1 MEVWHVWMII
11 ALLLVVVEVFTS
23 GFAVLCFS
31 IGAVVAAIVSV
42 TDCELKWQV
51 LVFAVFSA
59 LAFVLVRPLLL
70 KAFAKS
76 KKAEAKSGVEALIGR
91 TATVTET
98 IDGSRNQG
106 RVAVDGDD
114 WKAVTDD
121 GSMVAVGEKV
131 EILQVDS
138 IVLTVKKKITE

>member
-31 IGAVVAAIVSV
+31 IGAVAAAVMSA
-42 TDCELKWQV
+42 TDCELKWQI

-70 KAFAKS
+70 KAFAHNKVS
-76 KKAEAKSGVEALIGR
+76 EVKCGVEALVGR
-91 TATVTET
+91 TATVTEA
-98 IDGSRNQG
+98 IDCSRNQG

-114 WKAVTDD
+114 WKAVTED
-121 GSMVAVGEKV
+121 GSVVAVGEKV
-131 EILQVDS
+131 EILRVDS
-138 IVLTVKKKITE
+138 IVLTVRKK

>member
-31 IGAVVAAIVSV
+31 IGAVAAAVMSA
-42 TDCELKWQV
+42 TDCELKWQI

-70 KAFAKS
+70 KAFARNKVS
-76 KKAEAKSGVEALIGR
+76 EFKCGVEALVGR
-91 TATVTET
+91 TATVTEA

-114 WKAVTDD
+114 WKAVTED
-121 GSMVAVGEKV
+121 GSVVAVGEKV
-131 EILQVDS
+131 EILRVDS
-138 IVLTVKKKITE
+138 IVLTVRKK

>member
-31 IGAVVAAIVSV
+31 IGAVAAAVMSA
-42 TDCELKWQV
+42 TDCELKWQI

-70 KAFAKS
+70 KAFARNKVS
-76 KKAEAKSGVEALIGR
+76 EVKWGVEVLVGR
-91 TATVTET
+91 TATVTEA
-98 IDGSRNQG
+98 IDWNRNQG

-114 WKAVTDD
+114 WKAVTED
-121 GSMVAVGEKV
+121 GSVVAVGEKV
-131 EILQVDS
+131 EILRVDS
-138 IVLTVKKKITE
+138 IVLTVRKK